1 MSHEHAVSN
10 ECTEPACPEN
20 PISRRLR
27 RVLRF
32 TTWSNVTLGLVQ
44 IGVGLQTGSSAAL
57 SDGIHNSVEVFGH
70 SKHTKTHVEEQ
81 HAIELEDKQQAIRK
95 IALQR
100 KLAAVGIA
108 AAASF
113 AGYQA
118 VDHFVHREQE
128 PLNAAALAVEVAG
141 LGLNYG
147 LKRAVAKNN
156 DGSMAA
162 KDSLAHNTAD
172 TRISAVAVASIV
184 LNPIIPGAD
193 AVGGMYGAYKSFR
206 LASGIWTDSHAHN
219 HD

>member
-1 MSHEHAVSN
+1 MSHNHLPNQCV
-10 ECTEPACPEN
+10 EPACPEN
-20 PISRRLR
+20 PVSRRLR
-27 RVLRF
+27 RILRF

-81 HAIELEDKQQAIRK
+81 HVAETNEVERGARK

-100 KLAAVGIA
+100 KLAAIGIA

-118 VDHFVHREQE
+118 VDHFVHREE
-128 PLNAAALAVEVAG
+128 ANLNTAALAVEVAG

-162 KDSLAHNTAD
+162 KDSLAH
-172 TRISAVAVASIV
+172 
-184 LNPIIPGAD
+184 
-193 AVGGMYGAYKSFR
+193 K
-206 LASGIWTDSHAHN
+206 
-219 HD
+219 